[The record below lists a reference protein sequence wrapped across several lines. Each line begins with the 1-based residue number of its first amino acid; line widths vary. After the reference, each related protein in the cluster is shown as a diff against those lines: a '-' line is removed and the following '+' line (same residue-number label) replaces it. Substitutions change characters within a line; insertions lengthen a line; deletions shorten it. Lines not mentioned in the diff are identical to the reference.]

1 MYNPALV
8 QPMREELSSVGIREL
23 LTAEDVESTL
33 RDSKGSVMIVVNSVC
48 GCAAG
53 GLRPGVI
60 ESLKNEKVP
69 TTLTTVFAGQDKEAT
84 EKARTYFHGYPPSS
98 PSVALLKDGDIVFML
113 QRRDIEGYSPAE
125 IAQKLKSAYN
135 EYC

>member
-8 QPMREELSSVGIREL
+8 QPMREELTSLGIKEL
-23 LTAEDVESTL
+23 LTAKDVDDVLKDAKETTM
-33 RDSKGSVMIVVNSVC
+33 VVVNSVC

-53 GLRPGVI
+53 GLRPGVA

-69 TTLTTVFAGQDKEAT
+69 AQITTVFAGQDKEAT
-84 EKARTYFHGYPPSS
+84 ERARSYFHGYPPSS
-98 PSVALLKDGDIVFML
+98 PSVAILRDGEIVYML

-125 IAQKLKSAYN
+125 IAQKLKTAYN
-135 EYC
+135 QHC